1 MGNCGSI
8 ATKPCL
14 SESDDRYDADFP
26 QTILGQDARWEKLSG
41 YFFVNITRF
50 DAVNGGSAQPAPYI
64 PGMRQMY
71 GNPFR
76 QDNIIGFYNHTIAGS
91 RLIVNRYYFRAPAPE
106 SFCQIPFEPP
116 LLNAEPGSE
125 CGVNGFADFASY
137 YASLNHEHDGT
148 LTIGRSVGVY
158 GGKDVYQDADP
169 GSFVKLVDD
178 NTFERTF
185 VKTGYV
191 TSALNLVFFDDDMA
205 VLSNADTITQM
216 KLIGFMASATLIRLS
231 EEEFLAGIDEHNVA
245 FNVPKPIQTPMTSD
259 EVTQYNG
266 TFPTEEQWCGELMND
281 VSCTTSPYQEPD
293 AQLKG
298 GFVALIVI
306 LGVLVFGAGTFL
318 LHRDIAKKQQRR
330 YKEQFVRGIAKNIT
344 ISDAA
349 GRVDPDQLKKEFDFI
364 DKDKGGTIS
373 KDELKEFIASGKIG
387 EISDKDVEAMW
398 HAIDIDNS
406 GEVDFVEFISFLG
419 SCGSAFDQVNKE
431 QRAMT
436 KDQKLKYASQRL
448 STRVLS
454 VPIKSSDEVE
464 DVPDKANAGE
474 EGV

>member
-1 MGNCGSI
+1 
-8 ATKPCL
+8 
-14 SESDDRYDADFP
+14 
-26 QTILGQDARWEKLSG
+26 
-41 YFFVNITRF
+41 VNITRF
-50 DAVNGGSAQPAPYI
+50 DSVNGGSEKPGPYI
-64 PGMRQMY
+64 DGVTQTRSA
-71 GNPFR
+71 PFR
-76 QDNIIGFYNHTIAGS
+76 QDTNMIGFYNHTIVGS
-91 RLIVNRYYFRAPAPE
+91 RLIFNRYYFREPAPE

-116 LLNAEPGSE
+116 RFNAVPGSK
-125 CGVNGFADFASY
+125 CGVNGLADFASV

-148 LTIGRSVGVY
+148 LTIGRTTGMY
-158 GGKDVYQDADP
+158 GPGQDTYQDADP
-169 GSFVKLVDD
+169 GSLIRLADD
-178 NTFERTF
+178 NTFERIV
-185 VKTGYV
+185 VKQNIV
-191 TSALNLVFFDDDMA
+191 SSAFSLVFFDDDTA
-205 VLSNADTITQM
+205 VFSNVNIVNRVKQ
-216 KLIGFMASATLIRLS
+216 IGAIVSATMVRITD
-231 EEEFLAGIDEHNVA
+231 EEFLAGIDEHNVK
-245 FNVPKPIQTPMTSD
+245 FNVPKPIQAPMTSD

-266 TFPTEEQWCGELMND
+266 TFPTEEQWCGGLMDD

-298 GFVALIVI
+298 GFVALFVI
-306 LGVLVFGAGTFL
+306 LGVLVFGAGGFL
-318 LHRDIAKKQQRR
+318 LHRDIVKKQKRR
-330 YKEQFVRGIAKNIT
+330 YKEQFVRGIARNIT

-373 KDELKEFIASGKIG
+373 KDELKEFIASGKVG

-464 DVPDKANAGE
+464 DVPDKANDGE